1 MGPRQVAAGVHGR
14 AAVASLAALPGGA
27 SAPYGVEDLMV
38 DNRAVGAAQGHLH
51 GLRLRWRAA
60 GALVLYVF
68 YVDVVYGFA
77 GTFTLQRGRGV
88 RASR

>member
-1 MGPRQVAAGVHGR
+1 
-14 AAVASLAALPGGA
+14 
-27 SAPYGVEDLMV
+27 MV

-60 GALVLYVF
+60 GALVLHVF

-88 RASR
+88 RVSR